1 MGFLKHYPIKKMYNH
16 PAGRVSP
23 PPSTDENAEAQ
34 RGEGDLPKPQRW
46 GLDPQLTPDPV
57 LSTLLHSPFL

>member
-1 MGFLKHYPIKKMYNH
+1 MTSLKPGLRLVMGFLKHYPIKKMYNH

-34 RGEGDLPKPQRW
+34 RG
-46 GLDPQLTPDPV
+46 
-57 LSTLLHSPFL
+57 